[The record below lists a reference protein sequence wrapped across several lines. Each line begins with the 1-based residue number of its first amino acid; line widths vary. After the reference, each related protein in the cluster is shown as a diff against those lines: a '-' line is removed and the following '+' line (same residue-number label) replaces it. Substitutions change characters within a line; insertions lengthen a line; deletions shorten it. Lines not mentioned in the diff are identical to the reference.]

1 MKQNRN
7 KTNSETRIL
16 IYGAGVIGS
25 LYAAYL
31 SRAGCSVSMLA
42 RGHRLEELRE
52 NGLLYRQKNGVFRA
66 EVTVLEYLAPDDIY
80 DCIFLTVRAEQL
92 YPALSELHGNKS
104 PTIVTMVNSPDPYDN
119 WETLCGKGRIL
130 PAFPGAGGGLV
141 NGVLD
146 AALTPRWVQPTAFGE
161 IGGAE
166 TARVRQ
172 LKALLRQAGIPCQ
185 VVPDMH
191 AWQLCHLA
199 MVVPLADA
207 YYRTDRDPAEAGQD
221 KTVMRLTA
229 ETLRRNFRVLRQRN
243 CAISPRKLQ
252 LLLWCPV
259 GITAIILSLVYRSR
273 FGVRFMYRH
282 AMKARAEMDILHR
295 EFYAFLDN
303 LKKGT

>member
-1 MKQNRN
+1 MDRQNGHL
-7 KTNSETRIL
+7 RIL

-25 LYAAYL
+25 LYAVYL
-31 SRAGCSVSMLA
+31 SRAGCSVSVLA
-42 RGHRLEELRE
+42 RSRRLEELHA
-52 NGLLYRQKNGVFRA
+52 NGLLYWHKGGVSRA
-66 EVTVLEYLAPDDIY
+66 EVTVLERLAPEDMY
-80 DCIFLTVRAEQL
+80 DYVFLTVRAEQMHE
-92 YPALSELHGNKS
+92 ALTELRGNKS
-104 PTIVTMVNSPDPYDN
+104 PVIVTMVNSLKPYAD
-119 WETLCGKGRIL
+119 WEALCGKGRIL
-130 PAFPGAGGGLV
+130 PAFPGAGGGFTD
-141 NGVLD
+141 GTLD
-146 AALTPRWVQPTAFGE
+146 AALTPRLVQPTAFGE
-161 IGGAE
+161 ISGVE
-166 TARVRQ
+166 TARART
-172 LKALLRQAGIPCQ
+172 LKALFRRAGIPCQ